1 MRGKDKTYEVSLIE
15 VNNIIVVTYCSE
27 CHRLS
32 LSLLAVNEITLIGRP
47 FSQSWLF
54 YADVSHNEQNAA
66 LVLQSVRRTL

>member
-1 MRGKDKTYEVSLIE
+1 MHPKSIKVSLITGS
-15 VNNIIVVTYCSE
+15 VQKKKIRN
-27 CHRLS
+27 RLS

-54 YADVSHNEQNAA
+54 CADVSHSEQNAA